1 MNVLLDKFTLMRYG
15 VSMYT
20 VSETRKIEAECL
32 RYYLGY
38 IVEVNNNEFIL
49 VEIDDDGLWF
59 INTWRITGARKYMNS
74 WIGASTIKI
83 VAKSPFGP
91 ACVERFKLGLDKHH
105 PPVV

>member
-1 MNVLLDKFTLMRYG
+1 MNVLLDKSAWMRYG
-15 VSMYT
+15 VIMYS
-20 VSETRKIEAECL
+20 VSETRKIEAEGL

-49 VEIDDDGLWF
+49 VEVDDDGLWF
-59 INTWRITGARKYMNS
+59 INTWRITGARKHMNS

-91 ACVERFKLGLDKHH
+91 AAVNHFKLGVDKHH